1 MGLKALGQFYLRHH
15 NAIQTVGLLALLTV
29 EVGVH
34 IIIVIVVMTMA
45 ELKTLTIHSAINH
58 MHQMVLTEKLQRTEN
73 ARFINCIDSVLQ
85 LGHGLWQHRGFECLY
100 HRNTVGRGL
109 DAMLKKQLFVI
120 LSIHKPYLYDKNID
134 FIVHSNRHDPD
145 CDSR

>member
-1 MGLKALGQFYLRHH
+1 MALKALGQFYLRHH

-58 MHQMVLTEKLQRTEN
+58 MHQMVLTEKLQRTEYT
-73 ARFINCIDSVLQ
+73 RFIDCIDSVLQ
-85 LGHGLWQHRGFECLY
+85 LGHGLWQHRSFERLY
-100 HRNTVGRGL
+100 HRNTVGGGL
-109 DAMLKKQLFVI
+109 DAML
-120 LSIHKPYLYDKNID
+120 
-134 FIVHSNRHDPD
+134 
-145 CDSR
+145 